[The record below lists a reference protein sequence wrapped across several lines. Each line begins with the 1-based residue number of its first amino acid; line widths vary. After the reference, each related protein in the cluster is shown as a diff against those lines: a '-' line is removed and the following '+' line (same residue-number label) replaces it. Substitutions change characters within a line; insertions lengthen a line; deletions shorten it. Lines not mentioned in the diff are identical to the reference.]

1 MSKMTSR
8 LATLR
13 PAVARAMV
21 ALGLAAAIGGASAAR
36 ADEVWRTYEWRSGRQ
51 VLVERHYQTTPP
63 AVVYERPPAVIYEP
77 APPPRVIYEAPAAP
91 PPVTYVQPPVTYVTP
106 PPPPVT
112 YVPPPPVTVFT
123 R

>member
-1 MSKMTSR
+1 MSKLTPR

-21 ALGLAAAIGGASAAR
+21 ALGLAAAIGGASAAS
-36 ADEVWRTYEWRSGRQ
+36 ADEVWRTYEGRNGRQ
-51 VLVERHYQTTPP
+51 VLVERYYQTP
-63 AVVYERPPAVIYEP
+63 APVTYEP
-77 APPPRVIYEAPAAP
+77 APPPPVIYQAPTPP
-91 PPVTYVQPPVTYVTP
+91 PPVTYVQPPVTYV

-112 YVPPPPVTVFT
+112 YMPPPPVTVIT

>member
-1 MSKMTSR
+1 MGPKEEAMSKLTPR

-21 ALGLAAAIGGASAAR
+21 ALGLAAAIGGAAR
-36 ADEVWRTYEWRSGRQ
+36 ADEVWRTYEWRNGRQ
-51 VLVERHYQTTPP
+51 VLVERYYQTPP
-63 AVVYERPPAVIYEP
+63 PVIYEP
-77 APPPRVIYEAPAAP
+77 APPPPVIYQAPA
-91 PPVTYVQPPVTYVTP
+91 PPVTYVQPPVTYV

-112 YVPPPPVTVFT
+112 YMPPPPVTVIT